1 MDKVF
6 DWIARHTDELTET
19 YKQLH
24 MYPELGMQELKT
36 SAYLAEELRKAGYE
50 VHEKIGGTGVVGVL
64 HGKTPGLSFALRAD
78 MDALP
83 MEENTNLP
91 YASKI
96 PGVMH
101 ACGHDSHCAML
112 LYAAKAIAAT
122 GGIQRGTLT
131 ILFQPAEETL
141 QGARAIINSG
151 ILRDVEE
158 IVGIHVRNN
167 SEAPVGH
174 ASYAIYHGAS
184 WVVKAKVQGLAAHGA
199 WLHRGINSV
208 DAAAAIVNAI
218 NAIRIDP
225 RVTHSVKTTRIF
237 AGGKATNIIPD
248 TAEMAFDL
256 RAQNNETM
264 KDLLE
269 KTERAIATGA
279 ATVGATAEVEIVGG
293 VPAAA
298 YDDALV
304 ADVKASIEAIC
315 GKAMPAVY
323 TPGGEDFHCYSVDAG
338 IKTGFIGLGADMNTG
353 GHTTTMRL
361 DLAALPIGVKII
373 VDLVNKKLR

>member
-1 MDKVF
+1 MKKVF
-6 DWIARHTDELTET
+6 DWIEQHTNDLLET
-19 YKQLH
+19 YKHLH
-24 MYPELGMQELKT
+24 RHPELGMQEIKT
-36 SAYLAEELRKAGYE
+36 SSYLAEELRKAGYE
-50 VHEKIGGTGVVGVL
+50 VQEKIGGTGVVGTL
-64 HGKTPGLSFALRAD
+64 RGKNPGMTFALRAD

-83 MEENTNLP
+83 MEENTGLP
-91 YASKI
+91 YASQN

-122 GGIQRGTLT
+122 GGIKRGTLK

-141 QGARAIINSG
+141 QGARAVIKSG
-151 ILRDVEE
+151 ALQDVEE

-174 ASYAIYHGAS
+174 ASFAICHGAS

-199 WLHRGINSV
+199 WLHRGVNAV

-225 RVTHSVKTTRIF
+225 RVNHSVKTTRIF
-237 AGGKATNIIPD
+237 AGGKATKQIPD
-248 TAEMAFDL
+248 MAEMGFDL

-264 KDLLE
+264 NDLLE
-269 KTERAIATGA
+269 KTKRAIETGA

-298 YDDALV
+298 YDDALM

-315 GKAMPAVY
+315 GKSMPAVY
-323 TPGGEDFHCYSVDAG
+323 TPGGEDFHCYAVEAG
-338 IKTGFIGLGADMNTG
+338 IKTGFIGLGADMTTG

-361 DLAALPIGVKII
+361 DLTALPVGVKIMT
-373 VDLVNKKLR
+373 DLVNKKLR